1 MGHPWRGKAAEPHPN
16 FPARHEKPH
25 EIALEKIGNGCDNF
39 AIAPARH
46 LHRVEEV
53 CKTGGWLSRLVMP
66 HFKYDDIAS
75 AFIPRTNRCA
85 EEVFFRDPINEG

>member
-25 EIALEKIGNGCDNF
+25 EIALEKIGNGRDNF

-66 HFKYDDIAS
+66 HFKYDEIAS

-85 EEVFFRDPINEG
+85 EEVSFREPINEG